1 MALSYKGRK
10 RLSLFL
16 LLVWLPA
23 YIIFVVGLIGQFP
36 PLPKWVQFPLYVF
49 LGVAWA
55 FPFKFAFMGIGKD
68 DPDAEPTDEQ

>member
-23 YIIFVVGLIGQFP
+23 YIIFVVGLIGQFSP
-36 PLPKWVQFPLYVF
+36 MPKWVQLPIYVL
-49 LGVAWA
+49 LGVFWA
-55 FPFKFAFMGIGKD
+55 FPFKFAFMGVGKA
-68 DPDAEPTDEQ
+68 DPDDEHQE